1 MNSPSMSPRSY
12 AYSGGERVPYF
23 SPQRSEVE
31 NAMGAIT
38 SDPRE
43 VPAYGVSMES
53 APRGGGGGGF
63 LRTIN
68 DIAGALLP
76 LADVALSFKRG
87 YEGFPLP
94 GRGAQDARMAGDSLI
109 FKVYEQMMKRNE
121 QEAIQ
126 ARQDREAASQKD
138 LQRQII
144 LEGVRSNKIPFADA
158 LKALKTGQ
166 YEFGASAPT
175 EPLPS
180 QAPAA
185 PAR

>member
-1 MNSPSMSPRSY
+1 MNSPSMAPRSY

-53 APRGGGGGGF
+53 APRGGGGGWF

-144 LEGVRSNKIPFADA
+144 LEGVRSNKIPFEDA

-166 YEFGASAPT
+166 FEFGTPAST
-175 EPLPS
+175 EPLPP
-180 QAPAA
+180 QAPAT

>member
-1 MNSPSMSPRSY
+1 MAPRSY

-53 APRGGGGGGF
+53 APRGGGGGF

-76 LADVALSFKRG
+76 IADVALSFKRG

-94 GRGAQDARMAGDSLI
+94 GRSAQDSRMAGDALI
-109 FKVYEQMMKRNE
+109 FKVYDQMMKRNE
-121 QEAIQ
+121 QEAAQ
-126 ARQDREAASQKD
+126 ARQDREAANQKD
-138 LQRQII
+138 LERQII
-144 LEGVRSNKIPFADA
+144 LEGVRSNKIPFEDA

-166 YEFGASAPT
+166 YEFGAPAPT

-180 QAPAA
+180 QAPAT

>member
-1 MNSPSMSPRSY
+1 MNSPSMAPRSY

-38 SDPRE
+38 FDPRE

-53 APRGGGGGGF
+53 APRGGGGGF

-76 LADVALSFKRG
+76 IANVALSFKRG
-87 YEGFPLP
+87 YEGLPLP
-94 GRGAQDARMAGDSLI
+94 GRGAQDSRMAGDALI
-109 FKVYEQMMKRNE
+109 FKVYDQMMKRNE

-126 ARQDREAASQKD
+126 ARQDREAANQKD
-138 LQRQII
+138 LERQII
-144 LEGVRSNKIPFADA
+144 LEGVRSNKIPFEDA

-166 YEFGASAPT
+166 YEFGAPAPI

-180 QAPAA
+180 QAPAT

>member
-1 MNSPSMSPRSY
+1 MYGPSMAPRSY

-23 SPQRSEVE
+23 FPERSDVE
-31 NAMGAIT
+31 SAAASVMR
-38 SDPRE
+38 PRGE
-43 VPAYGVSMES
+43 NAYGVSIGSE
-53 APRGGGGGGF
+53 PRGAGGGF
-63 LRTIN
+63 VKTIN

-76 LADVALSFKRG
+76 FAEAALSFKRG
-87 YEGFPLP
+87 YQGLPLP
-94 GRGAQDARMAGDSLI
+94 GRNPQDSRMAGDALI

-138 LQRQII
+138 LERQLI
-144 LEGVRSNKIPFADA
+144 LEGVRSNKIPFEDA

-166 YEFGASAPT
+166 FNFGSPAAA
-175 EPLPS
+175 EQLPS

-185 PAR
+185 PAP

>member
-1 MNSPSMSPRSY
+1 MNSPSMAPRSY

-38 SDPRE
+38 FDPRE

-53 APRGGGGGGF
+53 APRGGGGGF

-76 LADVALSFKRG
+76 IADVALSFKRG

-94 GRGAQDARMAGDSLI
+94 GRSAQDSRMAGDALI
-109 FKVYEQMMKRNE
+109 FKVYDQMMKRNE

-126 ARQDREAASQKD
+126 ARQDREAANQKD
-138 LQRQII
+138 LERQII
-144 LEGVRSNKIPFADA
+144 LEGVRSNKIPFEDA

-166 YEFGASAPT
+166 YEFGAPAPT

-180 QAPAA
+180 QAPAT

>member
-1 MNSPSMSPRSY
+1 MNSPSMAPRSY

-53 APRGGGGGGF
+53 APRGGGF

-144 LEGVRSNKIPFADA
+144 LEGVRSNKIPFEDA

-166 YEFGASAPT
+166 FEFGTPAST

-180 QAPAA
+180 QAPAT

>member
-1 MNSPSMSPRSY
+1 
-12 AYSGGERVPYF
+12 
-23 SPQRSEVE
+23 
-31 NAMGAIT
+31 
-38 SDPRE
+38 
-43 VPAYGVSMES
+43 
-53 APRGGGGGGF
+53 
-63 LRTIN
+63 
-68 DIAGALLP
+68 
-76 LADVALSFKRG
+76 
-87 YEGFPLP
+87 
-94 GRGAQDARMAGDSLI
+94 MAGDSLI

>member
-1 MNSPSMSPRSY
+1 MNGPSMAPRSY

-23 SPQRSEVE
+23 FPERSEVDL
-31 NAMGAIT
+31 AAAGAT
-38 SDPRE
+38 QPATDS
-43 VPAYGVSMES
+43 AYGVSMGTE
-53 APRGGGGGGF
+53 PRGNTGGGF
-63 LRTIN
+63 VKTIN

-76 LADVALSFKRG
+76 LAEVALSFKRG
-87 YEGFPLP
+87 YQGLPLP
-94 GRGAQDARMAGDSLI
+94 GRNAQDSRMAGDALI

-121 QEAIQ
+121 QEAAQ

-138 LQRQII
+138 LERQLI
-144 LEGVRSNKIPFADA
+144 LEGVRSNKIPFEDA

-166 YEFGASAPT
+166 FDFGTSASS

-180 QAPAA
+180 QASAA

>member
-1 MNSPSMSPRSY
+1 MNSPSMAPRSY

-23 SPQRSEVE
+23 FPQRSEVE
-31 NAMGAIT
+31 TAMEGIV

-53 APRGGGGGGF
+53 EPRGGGSGF
-63 LRTIN
+63 LKTIN

-76 LADVALSFKRG
+76 IAETALSFKRG
-87 YEGFPLP
+87 YEGLPLP
-94 GRGAQDARMAGDSLI
+94 GRNPQDSRMAGDALI

-126 ARQDREAASQKD
+126 ARAEREAASQKD
-138 LQRQII
+138 LERQLI
-144 LEGVRSNKIPFADA
+144 LEGVRSNKIPFEDA
-158 LKALKTGQ
+158 LKALKTRQ
-166 YEFGASAPT
+166 FDFGSAAAT
-175 EPLPS
+175 GKLPS

>member
-1 MNSPSMSPRSY
+1 MNGPSMAPRSY

-23 SPQRSEVE
+23 FPQRSEVE
-31 NAMGAIT
+31 AAAAGMAAPDGV
-38 SDPRE
+38 SQ
-43 VPAYGVSMES
+43 GVSMDS
-53 APRGGGGGGF
+53 SPRSGGGF

-76 LADVALSFKRG
+76 IAETALAFKRG
-87 YEGFPLP
+87 YQGFPLP
-94 GRGAQDARMAGDSLI
+94 GRGAQDSRMAGDALI

-138 LQRQII
+138 LERQLI
-144 LEGVRSNKIPFADA
+144 LEGVRSNKIPFEEA

-166 YEFGASAPT
+166 FDFSAPAET
-175 EPLPS
+175 EQLPS

>member
-1 MNSPSMSPRSY
+1 MNSFQGSPRSY

-23 SPQRSEVE
+23 FPQRSEVE
-31 NAMGAIT
+31 AAAAGI
-38 SDPRE
+38 SDPGS
-43 VPAYGVSMES
+43 PSQSVSMQS
-53 APRGGGGGGF
+53 APRGGGGGF

-76 LADVALSFKRG
+76 IAETALAFKRG
-87 YEGFPLP
+87 YQGFPLP
-94 GRGAQDARMAGDSLI
+94 GRGAQDSRMAGDALI

-121 QEAIQ
+121 QEAAQ
-126 ARQDREAASQKD
+126 ARADREAASQKD
-138 LQRQII
+138 LERQLI
-144 LEGVRSNKIPFADA
+144 LEGVRSDKIPFEEA

-166 YEFGASAPT
+166 YSFGAPAET
-175 EPLPS
+175 EELPS

>member
-1 MNSPSMSPRSY
+1 MNSPSMAPRSY

-43 VPAYGVSMES
+43 VPTTGVLYGVCPSWW
-53 APRGGGGGGF
+53 RWRRF

-94 GRGAQDARMAGDSLI
+94 GRGAQDARMAGDALI

-126 ARQDREAASQKD
+126 ARQDREAANQKD
-138 LQRQII
+138 LERQII
-144 LEGVRSNKIPFADA
+144 LEGVRSNKIPFEDA

-166 YEFGASAPT
+166 YEFGAPAPT

-180 QAPAA
+180 QAPAT

>member
-1 MNSPSMSPRSY
+1 MAPRSY

-23 SPQRSEVE
+23 FPQRSEVE
-31 NAMGAIT
+31 NAIGAIT

-53 APRGGGGGGF
+53 TPRGSGGGF

-76 LADVALSFKRG
+76 IAQTALSFKRG
-87 YEGFPLP
+87 YEGLPLP
-94 GRGAQDARMAGDSLI
+94 GRNMQDSRMAGDALI

-126 ARQDREAASQKD
+126 ARQDREAANQKD
-138 LQRQII
+138 LERQLI
-144 LEGVRSNKIPFADA
+144 LEGVRSDKIPFEDA
-158 LKALKTGQ
+158 LKALKTGKFD
-166 YEFGASAPT
+166 FGSPAGTELAP
-175 EPLPS
+175 
-180 QAPAA
+180 PAA
-185 PAR
+185 PATPAP